1 MRVPCSDQP
10 SRTTLPIPQ
19 TMTLNDVVILIPSH
33 SLEDFPTDLGEK
45 PAEGLLN
52 AFAVAW
58 HPWVLAQTR
67 SLPGWHRADSP
78 PEPIA
83 NRLIIVPTACED
95 RLPGDWVSRQR
106 EAGSRV
112 VTGVTRRDE
121 LLQQMFASCPT
132 SATDLKIQ
140 EATPPTETNSTGGEE
155 TSPVAT
161 SPDHLDQEL
170 VADFLALG
178 TTYLLVQLLS
188 RQMHYFGEIDEMRL
202 RREAVAAAEALVG
215 GRLDDVRLRLSACF
229 EALHEARERYYPT
242 DSYLIDLCLLVPTMV
257 NDSLT
262 QVLSDTKPVCFLL
275 TASDAEEIARDKPEI
290 AKLLREACLRESAEI
305 IGGEWR
311 EVPSP
316 IMPLESVLFDIRKGQ
331 QTLRHL
337 FRREPTTWGRRR
349 FGLSPLVPLLATRC
363 GYSAAMHFLLD
374 DGIYPDSESSRM
386 RWEGCDGTTID
397 AISRLPL
404 AAESATSF
412 LRLPQRLSETMQQDQ
427 GAGLI
432 LARWPDVKN
441 VFFHDLVR
449 GQKYSPVFGRF
460 VTLREFFERTDSPMR
475 HSKYEAGEYLAPFL
489 TRSVA
494 AREHNPISRFVEH
507 FARRQRF
514 DSATWLRDVAAALR
528 GRRLHEVTNDSLE
541 QSIEAAGPD
550 AIEDTSATTNASGS
564 EHADFAPSP
573 SRSEGWGEGS
583 PESVPLPRPS
593 LQSQANAAVIALTD
607 SAQRQLADTIL
618 HGTVEKTPGM
628 LILNPLSFT
637 RRVPV
642 TLPTNLPLPAIKGA
656 AKGVHQSVAAGPVP
670 ARTNNASAGDA
681 ASVTRADATILVEV
695 PGCGF
700 VWLPAPQSG
709 TNAVNQDADANIKTP
724 LVENNVLRNEFFEV
738 HINPE
743 TGGIQRLKEYGRKP
757 NRLSQQLAFRFP
769 RERIVTVSDDDH
781 TFKEKTVYSETH
793 GRGIEVISRGPYYG
807 EIRTAG
813 DIVDQKTNAVL
824 ATFRQTFRL
833 WRGRRILDIDS
844 ELDNVKMPDGDPWSN
859 YFGVRWA
866 WADTTAALTRSVLG
880 TAQPIGQDRFDSP
893 YYFEIADSDTRTT
906 IIHHGVP
913 FHRKTGRR
921 MLDTLLI
928 VEGET
933 RRRFRFSIAVERPYP
948 LQAALDAMCPAFVVP
963 TEVGP
968 PRCGTTGWFFHV
980 DAPNVQLTRLTD
992 LMDEPRADRESWELD
1007 ESDGLPVGSGFAVRL
1022 QETEGHRQSVALRC
1036 FRTPLQARQRDFVGR
1051 TIGKPTIDGDVVR
1064 LELNPFEISDV
1075 ELRFDRPPVDV
1086 NSTNSSATIDSTPN
1100 V

>member
-1 MRVPCSDQP
+1 MPVSRSRQP
-10 SRTTLPIPQ
+10 SRTTPPIAQ

-78 PEPIA
+78 PEPTA
-83 NRLIIVPTACED
+83 NRLIIVPTTCED

-106 EAGSRV
+106 EAGSSV

-121 LLQQMFASCPT
+121 MLQQMFAAFPT
-132 SATDLKIQ
+132 SATDRTIQ
-140 EATPPTETNSTGGEE
+140 EATPPSQTNSAAGEE
-155 TSPVAT
+155 ASAAAT
-161 SPDHLDQEL
+161 SPDQLDQEL

-178 TTYLLVQLLS
+178 TTHLLVELLS

-215 GRLDDVRLRLSACF
+215 GRLDDVKLRLSACF

-242 DSYLIDLCLLVPTMV
+242 DSYLIDLCLLVPKMA

-262 QVLSDTKPVCFLL
+262 QVLSDTKPVCFLV

-331 QTLRHL
+331 QTLRRL
-337 FRREPTTWGRRR
+337 FRHEPTTWGRRR

-363 GYSAAMHFLLD
+363 GYTAALHFLLD

-460 VTLREFFERTDSPMR
+460 ITLREFFERTDSPLR

-494 AREHNPISRFVEH
+494 AREPNPISRFAEH
-507 FARRQRF
+507 FARRQQF

-528 GRRLHEVTNDSLE
+528 GRRLHEFANDSLE
-541 QSIEAAGPD
+541 QSIEATGPD
-550 AIEDTSATTNASGS
+550 AVEDTSATTSASGG
-564 EHADFAPSP
+564 EHEDLAPSP
-573 SRSEGWGEGS
+573 PRGEVGSEGPSESASPPKRSPKATADAAIGE
-583 PESVPLPRPS
+583 L
-593 LQSQANAAVIALTD
+593 
-607 SAQRQLADTIL
+607 SATAQQQLADTIL
-618 HGTVEKTPGM
+618 HGTIEKKPGM

-642 TLPTNLPLPAIKGA
+642 TLPNNLPLPAITGG
-656 AKGVHQSVAAGPVP
+656 AKGVHQSFAAGLVP
-670 ARTNNASAGDA
+670 ARPNIASAGDA
-681 ASVTRADATILVEV
+681 ASATRADATILVDV

-700 VWLPAPQSG
+700 VWLPVPQSG
-709 TNAVNQDADANIKTP
+709 TNAEGKDADANIKTP
-724 LVENNVLRNEFFEV
+724 LVEDNVLRNEFFEV

-757 NRLSQQLAFRFP
+757 NRLSQQLAFRFS
-769 RERIVTVSDDDH
+769 RERTVTVSDGDNN
-781 TFKEKTVYSETH
+781 FEEKTFYSETH

-807 EIRTAG
+807 EVRTAG
-813 DIVDQKTNAVL
+813 DIVDQKMNAVL

-833 WRGRRILDIDS
+833 WRGRRILDIDI

-880 TAQPIGQDRFDSP
+880 TTQPIGQERFDSP

-906 IIHHGVP
+906 IIHHGLP

-921 MLDTLLI
+921 MLDSLLI

-933 RRRFRFSIAVERPYP
+933 RRRFGFSIAVERPYP

-968 PRCGTTGWFFHV
+968 PRCGATGWFFHV

-1007 ESDGLPVGSGFAVRL
+1007 ESAGPPAGSGFAVRL
-1022 QETEGHRQSVALRC
+1022 QETEGRRQSVALRC
-1036 FRTPLQARQRDFVGR
+1036 FRTPLQARQRDFIGR
-1051 TIGKPTIDGDVVR
+1051 TISKPTIDGDVVR

-1075 ELRFDRPPVDV
+1075 ELRFDPPPQDV
-1086 NSTNSSATIDSTPN
+1086 NKMTSSETSD
-1100 V
+1100 